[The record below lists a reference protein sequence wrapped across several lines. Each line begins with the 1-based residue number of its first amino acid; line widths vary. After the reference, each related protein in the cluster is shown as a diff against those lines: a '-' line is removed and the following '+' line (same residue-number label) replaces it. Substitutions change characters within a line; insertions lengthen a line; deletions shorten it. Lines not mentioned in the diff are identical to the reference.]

1 MKRITLSCGTISSKL
16 IFGSLESMREKR
28 VRKKQSVFEEIM
40 AENIPNLM
48 KTINLQIQEPQ

>member
-1 MKRITLSCGTISSKL
+1 MKRISLSCGTISSKL
-16 IFGSLESMREKR
+16 ILGSLESMREKR